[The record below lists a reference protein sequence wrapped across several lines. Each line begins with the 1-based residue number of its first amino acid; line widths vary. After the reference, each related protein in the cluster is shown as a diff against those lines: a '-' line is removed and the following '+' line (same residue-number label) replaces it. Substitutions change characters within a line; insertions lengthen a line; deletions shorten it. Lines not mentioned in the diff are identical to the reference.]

1 MNNETM
7 ITIVLAIAVLAVSY
21 YFYRKI
27 QSQEQTI
34 LTLTKKCEDLEL
46 MFKPVAPASDLKNI
60 YKRNFEQ
67 DEDEECINGLCD
79 LQPMNIEIN
88 KNQFENIAMMELENV
103 KNRKKSSPKS
113 IRSSRR
119 SSISK

>member
-34 LTLTKKCEDLEL
+34 LTLSKKCEDLEL
-46 MFKPVAPASDLKNI
+46 MFKPIAPASDLKNI

-67 DEDEECINGLCD
+67 NEDCTNGLCD

-88 KNQFENIAMMELENV
+88 KNQFENIATMELKNV

-113 IRSSRR
+113 IHSSRR
-119 SSISK
+119 SSISN